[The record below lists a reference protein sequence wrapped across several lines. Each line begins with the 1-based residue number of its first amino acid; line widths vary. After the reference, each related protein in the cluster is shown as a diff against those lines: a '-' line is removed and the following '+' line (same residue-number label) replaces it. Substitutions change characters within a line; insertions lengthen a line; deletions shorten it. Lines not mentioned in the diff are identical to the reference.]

1 MKKMIPDGYK
11 FSFGKT
17 SAEATPKFTSIEY
30 TSNELASMRNKD
42 KQRDIS
48 NNNCKSSIKNKL
60 KIKISCQ
67 RKGMLK
73 SDSNI
78 DQLFRDNNSEYPLD
92 SSFI

>member
-42 KQRDIS
+42 K
-48 NNNCKSSIKNKL
+48 
-60 KIKISCQ
+60 
-67 RKGMLK
+67 
-73 SDSNI
+73 
-78 DQLFRDNNSEYPLD
+78 
-92 SSFI
+92 